1 MGSLLMEYKGKGKCM
16 KSSEGWDTGQWG
28 KTSHIIGIEGCKGQF
43 MFKPHGADT
52 NIGYGSVKM

>member
-1 MGSLLMEYKGKGKCM
+1 MGSLLMEYKSKGKCM
-16 KSSEGWDTGQWG
+16 KSSEGWDTQD
-28 KTSHIIGIEGCKGQF
+28 IIGIEGCKGQF